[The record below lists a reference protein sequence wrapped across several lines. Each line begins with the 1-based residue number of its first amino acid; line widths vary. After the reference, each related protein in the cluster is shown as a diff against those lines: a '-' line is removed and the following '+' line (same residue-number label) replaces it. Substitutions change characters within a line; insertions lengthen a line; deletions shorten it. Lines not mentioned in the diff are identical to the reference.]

1 MANNRVYY
9 AIQQVTFGKDGQG
22 SVGPRYAA
30 HGVQSIGITKNFNIE
45 QVFELGQIS
54 IYENVEGTPDVEV
67 TMSKVL
73 DGYIPL
79 YCLATADQTNGP
91 ALSQRVDSD
100 VKTFVQLG
108 IWDEANQSA
117 GENSSTAGSWVEM
130 SGLVVS
136 SVSYNFPLDDNFSE
150 DITLVGNY
158 KVWKSGTEKN
168 TVSTSCGV
176 SYHPSGVGGAFGGN
190 NDAPIGSGG
199 VNRRENIQFATS
211 LAGTN
216 SGDFSILPE
225 DIPGVGTS
233 GQRGTAHVSSITVS
247 TDVSREDIFELG
259 AKLPYAKSVTF
270 PVEVTCDIEVT
281 TASGDLI
288 NALDDCS
295 EDAACNTKSNLNERR
310 IRIATCEGLRIW
322 LGQKNKL
329 SSVSYGGGDAGGGNA
344 TVTYSYSNF
353 NDFTVMHVADSG
365 SNGGSTSGSTWW
377 SDKENYIGT
386 GVYY

>member
-1 MANNRVYY
+1 M
-9 AIQQVTFGKDGQG
+9 
-22 SVGPRYAA
+22 
-30 HGVQSIGITKNFNIE
+30 
-45 QVFELGQIS
+45 
-54 IYENVEGTPDVEV
+54 
-67 TMSKVL
+67 
-73 DGYIPL
+73 
-79 YCLATADQTNGP
+79 
-91 ALSQRVDSD
+91 
-100 VKTFVQLG
+100 
-108 IWDEANQSA
+108 
-117 GENSSTAGSWVEM
+117 
-130 SGLVVS
+130 
-136 SVSYNFPLDDNFSE
+136 
-150 DITLVGNY
+150 
-158 KVWKSGTEKN
+158 
-168 TVSTSCGV
+168 
-176 SYHPSGVGGAFGGN
+176 
-190 NDAPIGSGG
+190 
-199 VNRRENIQFATS
+199 
-211 LAGTN
+211 
-216 SGDFSILPE
+216 
-225 DIPGVGTS
+225 
-233 GQRGTAHVSSITVS
+233 
-247 TDVSREDIFELG
+247 G